1 MRKTIGPA
9 LIVLTLLGA
18 SPVLAGSSSVEM
30 RISATVVAR
39 TLLTVE
45 SQPQEV
51 IVSQEDVTKGFVNL
65 PAAMAIQ
72 IRSNNPS
79 GYVLQFGP
87 VSGPFVQA
95 SVSWGSDTVR
105 VAKTEAW
112 IAQAYHRAANR
123 LVASVRIELAPGTA
137 PGRYAWPIAVVAS
150 NL

>member
-1 MRKTIGPA
+1 MISRMPTA
-9 LIVLTLLGA
+9 TL
-18 SPVLAGSSSVEM
+18 
-30 RISATVVAR
+30 RISW
-39 TLLTVE
+39 
-45 SQPQEV
+45 
-51 IVSQEDVTKGFVNL
+51 
-65 PAAMAIQ
+65 
-72 IRSNNPS
+72 
-79 GYVLQFGP
+79 
-87 VSGPFVQA
+87 PFVQA